1 MGTID
6 TIRFQ
11 DQSIRI
17 GADTFN
23 GMDSVPYRVWF
34 QVMVAMDVTKMEKRR
49 TRVHLSKLDANALR
63 DIGLTQAQADIE
75 IRRSL
80 SLYQRNRSA

>member
-11 DQSIRI
+11 DQSVRI
-17 GADTFN
+17 GANTFN
-23 GMDSVPYRVWF
+23 GMESVPYRVWF
-34 QVMVAMDVTKMEKRR
+34 QVMVAMVAAKLEKRR
-49 TRVHLSKLDANALR
+49 TRVHLSKLDAIALR
-63 DIGLTQAQADIE
+63 DIGLTQAQADRE

-80 SLYQRNRSA
+80 PLFERNR

>member
-17 GADTFN
+17 GSNTFN
-23 GMDSVPYRVWF
+23 GMETVPYRVWF
-34 QVMVAMDVTKMEKRR
+34 QVIVAMFVAKLEKRR
-49 TRVHLSKLDANALR
+49 TRVHLSKLDEYALR
-63 DIGLTQAQADIE
+63 DIGLTEDQADAE

-80 SLYQRNRSA
+80 PLYERNR

>member
-11 DQSIRI
+11 DQSVRI
-17 GADTFN
+17 GANTFN
-23 GMDSVPYRVWF
+23 GMESVPYRVWF
-34 QVMVAMDVTKMEKRR
+34 QVMVAMVAAKLEKRR
-49 TRVHLSKLDANALR
+49 TRVHLSKLDAIALR
-63 DIGLTQAQADIE
+63 DIGLTQAQADSE

-80 SLYQRNRSA
+80 PLFERNR

>member
-17 GADTFN
+17 GANTFN
-23 GMDSVPYRVWF
+23 GMESVPFRVWF
-34 QVMVAMDVTKMEKRR
+34 QVMVAMVVAKLEKRR
-49 TRVHLSKLDANALR
+49 TRVHLSKLDSKALR
-63 DIGLTQAQADIE
+63 DIGLTEAQADAE

-80 SLYQRNRSA
+80 PLYERNH

>member
-11 DQSIRI
+11 DHSIRI
-17 GADTFN
+17 GANTFN
-23 GMDSVPYRVWF
+23 GMESVPYRVWF
-34 QVMVAMDVTKMEKRR
+34 QVMVAMVAAKSEKRR
-49 TRVHLSKLDANALR
+49 TRVHLSKLDAVALR
-63 DIGLTQAQADIE
+63 DIGLTQAQADSE

-80 SLYQRNRSA
+80 PLYERNR

>member
-11 DQSIRI
+11 DQSVRI
-17 GADTFN
+17 GTNTFN
-23 GMDSVPYRVWF
+23 GMESVPYRVWF
-34 QVMVAMDVTKMEKRR
+34 QVMVAMVVAKIEKRR
-49 TRVHLSKLDANALR
+49 TRVHLSKLDACALR
-63 DIGLTQAQADIE
+63 DIGLTQAQADAE

-80 SLYQRNRSA
+80 PLYERNR